1 MLSQAKDEDIVG
13 VSISVLFLLQFP
25 LLVVILYGVV
35 AVGGLLSP
43 MKQSVMSLIISPVVK
58 CD

>member
-35 AVGGLLSP
+35 AVGGLLSSHEN
-43 MKQSVMSLIISPVVK
+43 Q
-58 CD
+58 

>member
-35 AVGGLLSP
+35 AVGGLLSSHETLSEVLDYIP
-43 MKQSVMSLIISPVVK
+43 LNK
-58 CD
+58 C